1 VRYASGK
8 LTVDAQQLSK
18 EVNRGVSGALGEG
31 GGALRSAQGSAQ
43 RALAG
48 VRARLGLSCPP
59 SRMRSRTSLGPPG
72 GRAVVVVGADGA
84 TRTVVLAARPA
95 RSAAPAPLAGFLLL
109 LAAAAALFM
118 VLRPRSAGGEG
129 GRWVRDRSLGG
140 RMVRVKAGAAESRGA
155 AGPTVR
161 WRRSGEAVGPSPLE
175 AEGAEGEASRARRP
189 SAQQAVALPAWWCE
203 PAPVYGVGEAR
214 RATMLG
220 EARAALSRL
229 NDARVGGG
237 SYDPADFLQLRAAA
251 SAAGATVE
259 VTAGES
265 VRDAL
270 YRGAAELA
278 LREVGGRG
286 SLLQGEAPG
295 PLLSGLALDMRLPPT
310 RAAQIVTTCS
320 AASLNSAL
328 LDSLALLRRAGGP
341 QSLEMQERML
351 RLGAQ
356 LRALPLPATAAE
368 VELLAAGLGLRSRP
382 AERQQLLAL
391 FRAAN
396 GEGEATA
403 TVQAALSSS

>member
-1 VRYASGK
+1 
-8 LTVDAQQLSK
+8 
-18 EVNRGVSGALGEG
+18 
-31 GGALRSAQGSAQ
+31 
-43 RALAG
+43 
-48 VRARLGLSCPP
+48 
-59 SRMRSRTSLGPPG
+59 
-72 GRAVVVVGADGA
+72 
-84 TRTVVLAARPA
+84 
-95 RSAAPAPLAGFLLL
+95 
-109 LAAAAALFM
+109 
-118 VLRPRSAGGEG
+118 
-129 GRWVRDRSLGG
+129 
-140 RMVRVKAGAAESRGA
+140 
-155 AGPTVR
+155 
-161 WRRSGEAVGPSPLE
+161 
-175 AEGAEGEASRARRP
+175 
-189 SAQQAVALPAWWCE
+189 
-203 PAPVYGVGEAR
+203 VYGVGEAR

-278 LREVGGRG
+278 LREVGGGG